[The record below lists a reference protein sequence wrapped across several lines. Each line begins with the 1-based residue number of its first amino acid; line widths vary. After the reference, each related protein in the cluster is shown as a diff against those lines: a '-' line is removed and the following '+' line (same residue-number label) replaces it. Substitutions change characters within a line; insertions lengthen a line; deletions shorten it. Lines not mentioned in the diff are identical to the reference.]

1 MSSRKTRHKTSRH
14 STPYVAPILLL
25 AVSATHVPLLTYV
38 PRAPSGQGIST
49 LPIRSSHHSCPATL
63 TPAHNSHPTYSP
75 TYHALAPYILSEHE
89 HSQLSLHQNPAC
101 LHNFQTQ
108 YTNQLEAGFNTL
120 GVELPAYTHT
130 RIIQGSIGMTP
141 SERFEAH
148 STYPYQQYNSY
159 QPIAPQTQHANIAH
173 QSEAQHGQCTS
184 SSVHAAASNPGA
196 TQMDGRNV
204 IYFAPQQEYYPQT
217 TVYGDDTG
225 PGNALAAVGT
235 QFDCHVPSEYAQTF

>member
-1 MSSRKTRHKTSRH
+1 MSSRKTRHKRSRH
-14 STPYVAPILLL
+14 STPYVAPIFL
-25 AVSATHVPLLTYV
+25 AVSATHVPLLTDV
-38 PRAPSGQGIST
+38 PREPSGQGIST
-49 LPIRSSHHSCPATL
+49 LPIRPSHHFHPATQ
-63 TPAHNSHPTYSP
+63 TSIYNSHPTYSP
-75 TYHALAPYILSEHE
+75 TYHALTPYILSELE
-89 HSQLSLHQNPAC
+89 PSQLSLHQNPAH
-101 LHNFQTQ
+101 LHNVQTQ

-130 RIIQGSIGMTP
+130 RIVQGPIGLTP

-159 QPIAPQTQHANIAH
+159 QPITPQTQHVNTAH
-173 QSEAQHGQCTS
+173 QSKAQHGQYAS
-184 SSVHAAASNPGA
+184 SSVHVAASNPGA

-204 IYFAPQQEYYPQT
+204 VYFAPQQEYYPQT

-235 QFDCHVPSEYAQTF
+235 QFDGHVPSEYTQTF